1 MNTRRGDMASAR
13 VLCSGMP
20 STMAQPSTAH
30 THNLFG
36 MLMDQGWK
44 VEEEKVK
51 KYHKKKMWGERRER
65 SGGGK

>member
-1 MNTRRGDMASAR
+1 
-13 VLCSGMP
+13 
-20 STMAQPSTAH
+20 
-30 THNLFG
+30 
-36 MLMDQGWK
+36 MLMDRGWK